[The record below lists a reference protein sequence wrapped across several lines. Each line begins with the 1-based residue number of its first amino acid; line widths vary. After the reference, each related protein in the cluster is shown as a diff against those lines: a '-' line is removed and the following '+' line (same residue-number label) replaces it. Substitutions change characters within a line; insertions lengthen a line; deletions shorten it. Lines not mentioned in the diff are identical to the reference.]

1 MSHHQTGII
10 SCLIL
15 ITSFIFSPASAQ
27 DTATADRLTL
37 EDIHFSNIF
46 SSASF
51 RGGRWAAEGPV
62 VHYVERD
69 PRSGATHLVSF
80 DLETNARE
88 RLIDGTQLHAPDV
101 DRLIQIHDY
110 AYSSD
115 GKRVLIYTDAQRLWR
130 YPTQGFYYVYD
141 LETDTVTPVAD
152 RDLGFQMF
160 AKLDPSGERVAYV
173 RNRNLYVFDLRTMET
188 TALTE
193 DGGEGTIINGTTDW
207 VYEEEFGL
215 RDGWAWS
222 PDGKYIAFVQLDETD
237 TREFAMTDL
246 RSDYPEYVRFRYPK
260 AGEVNSEIRLG
271 VIDMDSYSRSFF
283 DTGTWGV
290 DSDSLE
296 YIPQFGW
303 TPQLDGEYKA
313 WLFRMNRDQNVLDMI
328 YADPETM
335 ETELILREESDS
347 WIDIETGFTDL
358 AGGTVTFLPE
368 NRNFVWISERDGFR
382 HLYLY
387 DFEGNLIRRLTDGD
401 WDVTAFH
408 GIDRENG
415 LIYFTATEESSMERH
430 LYRMPFEGGTRVER
444 VTQREG
450 WHSIDL
456 SRDFEYFI
464 DTVSDSETPPI
475 TSLFRTNGE
484 LVTVLEDNQALRD
497 RLARYDLAPQ
507 EFISVPAED
516 GTPLNASLIKPRSFD
531 ENREYPLLMYVYGGP
546 GSQTVVNRWGG
557 SRYLWHQYLANELD
571 MIVASV
577 DNRGTG
583 GRGKDFKSVTYL
595 NLGQIEALDQISA
608 AKYLGDVP
616 WIDSE
621 RIGIWGWSY
630 GGYMTLLAMMYD
642 DGPSTFKLGISV
654 APVTDWRFYDT
665 IYTERFMSTPQNN
678 PTGYEKGAPITYADR
693 LRDDQK
699 LLIVHG
705 DLDDNVHY
713 QNAVQMINALQS
725 ANKQFDMMVYPGRD
739 HGIGGGI
746 TRLHLHRLMTNY
758 LEDNL

>member
-1 MSHHQTGII
+1 
-10 SCLIL
+10 
-15 ITSFIFSPASAQ
+15 
-27 DTATADRLTL
+27 
-37 EDIHFSNIF
+37 
-46 SSASF
+46 
-51 RGGRWAAEGPV
+51 
-62 VHYVERD
+62 
-69 PRSGATHLVSF
+69 
-80 DLETNARE
+80 
-88 RLIDGTQLHAPDV
+88 
-101 DRLIQIHDY
+101 
-110 AYSSD
+110 
-115 GKRVLIYTDAQRLWR
+115 
-130 YPTQGFYYVYD
+130 
-141 LETDTVTPVAD
+141 
-152 RDLGFQMF
+152 
-160 AKLDPSGERVAYV
+160 
-173 RNRNLYVFDLRTMET
+173 
-188 TALTE
+188 
-193 DGGEGTIINGTTDW
+193 
-207 VYEEEFGL
+207 
-215 RDGWAWS
+215 
-222 PDGKYIAFVQLDETD
+222 
-237 TREFAMTDL
+237 MTDL

>member
-1 MSHHQTGII
+1 MVWTGEEII
-10 SCLIL
+10 IWSGFGWVEKGEMDYIL
-15 ITSFIFSPASAQ
+15 P
-27 DTATADRLTL
+27 D
-37 EDIHFSNIF
+37 
-46 SSASF
+46 
-51 RGGRWAAEGPV
+51 
-62 VHYVERD
+62 
-69 PRSGATHLVSF
+69 GA
-80 DLETNARE
+80 R
-88 RLIDGTQLHAPDV
+88 
-101 DRLIQIHDY
+101 
-110 AYSSD
+110 
-115 GKRVLIYTDAQRLWR
+115 
-130 YPTQGFYYVYD
+130 YD